1 MIAFLMIM
9 GTILVE
15 HFPEGAFPK
24 QDEPYACFSG
34 QLESKRIFKL
44 VWMPMNVGTMQRL

>member
-9 GTILVE
+9 GGILVE

-24 QDEPYACFSG
+24 QDELG
-34 QLESKRIFKL
+34 QDFILH
-44 VWMPMNVGTMQRL
+44 